1 MNRTYECAPQS
12 ASMRAMIQLQNISLQ
27 RGAKFL
33 LDAAD
38 LTIYPGQKVGL
49 IGGNGTGKSTL
60 FQMLLGKLASD
71 TGTLDI
77 PKQWRVAH
85 MAQEVGHTS
94 RSALDYVLDGDSE
107 LRRLEREIIAAS
119 DSANNNGERLAHLY
133 GDMENIHAY
142 SAPARAQQLLN
153 GLGFSSG
160 DDARPVT
167 DFSGGWR
174 IRLNLAQALMCP
186 SDLLLLD
193 EPTNHLDLDATLWL
207 EEWLKRY
214 AGTLIIISHDR
225 DFLDNIVDR
234 IVNIERQKLD
244 NYSGNYS
251 SFERQRA
258 EKLAQQQA
266 TFEKQQERIAH
277 VESYIRR
284 FRASATKARQAQ
296 SRIKELERM
305 EKISAAH
312 VDSPFTFTF
321 TCSDKMSVPLVHIS
335 GADIG
340 YRTENSEAKKI
351 LSKVE
356 LAIRAETRIGLLGPN
371 GAGKSSLVKTLSGAL
386 PLLAGERTNGEHFK
400 LGYFAQHQLEAL
412 DINASAALHI
422 QRLSPTAREQE
433 IRDFLGSFDFHGER
447 AFEPITHFSGGEK
460 ARLALAIIAWEKPNV
475 LLLDE
480 PTNHLDLE
488 MRHALT
494 MALQDF
500 EGAVIIVSHDRHLLR
515 NTVNEFLLVADGKVS
530 EFDGDLEDYYKWLLQ
545 ERQKQAAVEEKYAP
559 DNQGSGENKVDKKA
573 QRQQS
578 AAQRQQLKPLTNKL
592 KNLESQ
598 MEKLQAKLTD
608 IEIQLG
614 DSSIYDDKNKANLQ
628 QLLLDQAKIQQQLD
642 EAEENW
648 LILSEEIEAANS

>member
-1 MNRTYECAPQS
+1 
-12 ASMRAMIQLQNISLQ
+12 MRAMIQLQNISVQ
-27 RGAKFL
+27 RGTKFL

-49 IGGNGTGKSTL
+49 IGANGTGKSTL
-60 FQMLLGKLASD
+60 FQLLLGKLHSD

-77 PKQWRVAH
+77 PKQWRIAH

-107 LRRLEREIIAAS
+107 LRRLEQEIAQ
-119 DSANNNGERLAHLY
+119 ANADPEHNGEKLAHLY
-133 GDMENIHAY
+133 SDMENIHAY
-142 SAPARAQQLLN
+142 TAPSRAQQLLN
-153 GLGFSSG
+153 GLGFATG
-160 DDARPVT
+160 DDKRPVS

-214 AGTLIIISHDR
+214 PGTLIIISHDR

-234 IVNIERQKLD
+234 IVNIEKQKLD

-251 SFERQRA
+251 AFERQRA

-266 TFEKQQERIAH
+266 SFEKQQERIAH

-284 FRASATKARQAQ
+284 FRAQATKARQAQ

-305 EKISAAH
+305 EKIAPAH
-312 VDSPFTFTF
+312 IDSPFSFTF
-321 TCSDKMSVPLVHIS
+321 KCNDKMSVPLVHIAR
-335 GADIG
+335 ADIG
-340 YRTENSEAKKI
+340 YGAKVV
-351 LSKVE
+351 LNKVE
-356 LAIRAETRIGLLGPN
+356 LSIRAETRIGLLGPN
-371 GAGKSSLVKTLSGAL
+371 GAGKSSLVKTLAGSL
-386 PLLAGERTNGEHFK
+386 PLITGDRTNGEHFK

-433 IRDFLGSFDFHGER
+433 IRDFLGSFDFHGDR

-494 MALQDF
+494 MALQEF
-500 EGAVIIVSHDRHLLR
+500 EGAVIVVSHDRHLLR

-530 EFDGDLEDYYKWLLQ
+530 EFDGDLEDYYKWMQ
-545 ERQKQAAVEEKYAP
+545 QQKVNAVAAEKEIVVAG
-559 DNQGSGENKVDKKA
+559 DNDNKVDKKA

-578 AAQRQQLKPLTNKL
+578 AAQRAQLKPLTNKL
-592 KNLESQ
+592 KSLETQ
-598 MEKLQAKLTD
+598 MEKLQARLADVET
-608 IEIQLG
+608 QLG
-614 DSSIYDDKNKANLQ
+614 DSNIYDEKNKAKLQ
-628 QLLLDQAKIQQQLD
+628 ELVLEQAKLNAQL
-642 EAEENW
+642 EEVEESW
-648 LILSEEIEAANS
+648 LLVSEELEAASQ

>member
-1 MNRTYECAPQS
+1 
-12 ASMRAMIQLQNISLQ
+12 MRAMIQLQNISVQ
-27 RGAKFL
+27 RGTKFL

-49 IGGNGTGKSTL
+49 IGANGTGKSTL
-60 FQMLLGKLASD
+60 FQLLLGTLHSD

-77 PKQWRVAH
+77 PKAWRVAH
-85 MAQEVGHTS
+85 MAQEVGHTT

-107 LRRLEREIIAAS
+107 LRRLEQEI
-119 DSANNNGERLAHLY
+119 ANALQDPEHNGEKLAHLY
-133 GDMENIHAY
+133 SDMENIHAY
-142 SAPARAQQLLN
+142 TAPSRAQQLLN
-153 GLGFSSG
+153 GLGFATG
-160 DDARPVT
+160 DDKRPVS

-214 AGTLIIISHDR
+214 PGTLIIISHDR

-234 IVNIERQKLD
+234 IVNIEKQKLD

-251 SFERQRA
+251 AFERQRA

-266 TFEKQQERIAH
+266 SFEKQQERIAH
-277 VESYIRR
+277 VENYIRR
-284 FRASATKARQAQ
+284 FRAQATKARQAQ

-305 EKISAAH
+305 EKIAPAH
-312 VDSPFTFTF
+312 IDSPFSFTF
-321 TCSDKMSVPLVHIS
+321 KCNDKMSVPLVHIAR
-335 GADIG
+335 ADIG
-340 YRTENSEAKKI
+340 YGAKVV
-351 LSKVE
+351 LNKVE
-356 LAIRAETRIGLLGPN
+356 LSIRAETRIGLLGPN
-371 GAGKSSLVKTLSGAL
+371 GAGKSSLVKTLAGSL
-386 PLLAGERTNGEHFK
+386 PLMAGDRINGEHFK

-422 QRLSPTAREQE
+422 QRLAPMAREQE
-433 IRDFLGSFDFHGER
+433 IRDFLGSFDFHGDR

-494 MALQDF
+494 MALQEF
-500 EGAVIIVSHDRHLLR
+500 EGAVIVVSHDRHLLR

-530 EFDGDLEDYYKWLLQ
+530 EFDGDLEDYYKWMQ
-545 ERQKQAAVEEKYAP
+545 QQKTNVVAAEKETIATN
-559 DNQGSGENKVDKKA
+559 DGDSRVDKKA

-578 AAQRQQLKPLTNKL
+578 AAQRAQLKPLTNKL
-592 KNLESQ
+592 KSLETQ
-598 MEKLQAKLTD
+598 LEKLQKRLSE
-608 IEIQLG
+608 IETQLA
-614 DSSIYDDKNKANLQ
+614 DSGIYDDKNKAKLQ
-628 QLLLDQAKIQQQLD
+628 ALIAEQGQLQTQVD

-648 LILSEEIEAANS
+648 LMVSEELEAASQ

>member
-1 MNRTYECAPQS
+1 
-12 ASMRAMIQLQNISLQ
+12 MIQLQNVSVQ
-27 RGAKFL
+27 RGTKFL
-33 LDAAD
+33 LDGAD

-49 IGGNGTGKSTL
+49 IGANGTGKSTL
-60 FQMLLGKLASD
+60 FQLLLGQLQSD
-71 TGTLDI
+71 TGSLDI

-107 LRRLEREIIAAS
+107 LRRLERAIATALQ
-119 DSANNNGERLAHLY
+119 DPEHNGEQLAHLY
-133 GDMENIHAY
+133 SDMENIHAY
-142 SAPARAQQLLN
+142 TAPSRAQQLLN
-153 GLGFSSG
+153 GLGFAPG
-160 DDARPVT
+160 DDQRPVS

-234 IVNIERQKLD
+234 IVNIEKQKLD

-251 SFERQRA
+251 AFERQRA

-266 TFEKQQERIAH
+266 SFEKQQERIAH

-284 FRASATKARQAQ
+284 FRAQATKARQAQ

-305 EKISAAH
+305 EKIAPAH
-312 VDSPFTFTF
+312 IDSPFTFTF
-321 TCSDKMSVPLVHIS
+321 KCHDKMSVPLVHIAR
-335 GADIG
+335 ADIG
-340 YRTENSEAKKI
+340 YKSGDQGNKVI
-351 LSKVE
+351 LNKVE
-356 LAIRAETRIGLLGPN
+356 LSIRAETRIGLLGPN
-371 GAGKSSLVKTLSGAL
+371 GAGKSSLVKTLAGSL
-386 PLLAGERTNGEHFK
+386 PLLSGDRTNGEHFK

-422 QRLSPTAREQE
+422 QRLAPMAREQE
-433 IRDFLGSFDFHGER
+433 IRDFLGSFDFHGDR

-494 MALQDF
+494 MALQEF
-500 EGAVIIVSHDRHLLR
+500 EGAVIVVSHDRHLLR
-515 NTVNEFLLVADGKVS
+515 NTVNEFWLVADGKVE
-530 EFDGDLEDYYKWLLQ
+530 EFDGDLEDYYQWMQ
-545 ERQKQAAVEEKYAP
+545 QQKTTAASADKEKIITA
-559 DNQGSGENKVDKKA
+559 DSGDKVDKKA

-578 AAQRQQLKPLTNKL
+578 AAQRAQLKPLTNKL

-598 MEKLQAKLTD
+598 LEKLQKRLGD
-608 IEIQLG
+608 IETQLS
-614 DSSIYDDKNKANLQ
+614 DSSIYEEKNKTTMQELIAEQGKLQ
-628 QLLLDQAKIQQQLD
+628 SQL
-642 EAEENW
+642 EETEENW
-648 LILSEEIEAANS
+648 LMISEELEAANQ

>member
-1 MNRTYECAPQS
+1 
-12 ASMRAMIQLQNISLQ
+12 MRAMIQLQNTSVQ
-27 RGAKFL
+27 RGTKFL
-33 LDAAD
+33 LDGAD

-49 IGGNGTGKSTL
+49 IGANGTGKSTL
-60 FQMLLGKLASD
+60 FQLLLGKLHSD

-85 MAQEVGHTS
+85 MAQEVGHTT

-107 LRRLEREIIAAS
+107 LRRLEQGITTALQDLEH
-119 DSANNNGERLAHLY
+119 NGEQLAHLY
-133 GDMENIHAY
+133 SDMENIHAY
-142 SAPARAQQLLN
+142 TAPSRAQQLLN
-153 GLGFSSG
+153 GLGFAPG
-160 DDARPVT
+160 DDQRPVS

-214 AGTLIIISHDR
+214 PGTLIIISHDR

-234 IVNIERQKLD
+234 IVNIEKQKLD

-251 SFERQRA
+251 AFERQRA

-266 TFEKQQERIAH
+266 SFEKQQERIAH
-277 VESYIRR
+277 VENYIRR
-284 FRASATKARQAQ
+284 FRAQATKARQAQ

-305 EKISAAH
+305 EKIAPAH
-312 VDSPFTFTF
+312 IDSPFTFTF
-321 TCSDKMSVPLVHIS
+321 KCNDKMSVPLVHIAR
-335 GADIG
+335 ADIG
-340 YRTENSEAKKI
+340 YGTKVVLN
-351 LSKVE
+351 KVE
-356 LAIRAETRIGLLGPN
+356 LSIRAETRVGLLGPN
-371 GAGKSSLVKTLSGAL
+371 GAGKSSLVKTLAGSL
-386 PLLAGERTNGEHFK
+386 PLLAGDRTNGEHFK

-422 QRLSPTAREQE
+422 QRLAPQAREQE

-494 MALQDF
+494 MALQEF
-500 EGAVIIVSHDRHLLR
+500 EGAVIVVSHDRHLLR
-515 NTVNEFLLVADGKVS
+515 NTVNEFLLVADGCVS
-530 EFDGDLEDYYKWLLQ
+530 EFDGDLEDYYKWMQ
-545 ERQKQAAVEEKYAP
+545 QQKTNASSTEKEATT
-559 DNQGSGENKVDKKA
+559 DNEADNKVDKKA

-578 AAQRQQLKPLTNKL
+578 AAQRAQLKPLINKL

-598 MEKLQAKLTD
+598 LEKLQKRSSE
-608 IEIQLG
+608 IETLLG
-614 DSSIYDDKNKANLQ
+614 DSSIYEDKNKAKLQ
-628 QLLLDQAKIQQQLD
+628 ELLAEQGKLQAQL
-642 EAEENW
+642 EETEENW
-648 LILSEEIEAANS
+648 LMVSEELEAASQ

>member
-1 MNRTYECAPQS
+1 
-12 ASMRAMIQLQNISLQ
+12 MRAMIQLQNISLQ
-27 RGAKFL
+27 RGPKFL

-107 LRRLEREIIAAS
+107 LRRLERDIIAAGS
-119 DSANNNGERLAHLY
+119 DGDKLAHLY

-153 GLGFSSG
+153 GLGFNSG

-312 VDSPFTFTF
+312 VDSPFSFTF

-340 YRTENSEAKKI
+340 YQTENSEAKKI

-545 ERQKQAAVEEKYAP
+545 ERQAQAAAEEKYAP
-559 DNQGSGENKVDKKA
+559 ENENKVDKKA

-598 MEKLQAKLTD
+598 MEKYQTKLAD

-628 QLLLDQAKIQQQLD
+628 QLLLDQAKVQQQLD

-648 LILSEEIEAANS
+648 LQISEEIEAASN

>member
-1 MNRTYECAPQS
+1 
-12 ASMRAMIQLQNISLQ
+12 MRAMIQLQNISLQ
-27 RGAKFL
+27 RGPKFL
-33 LDAAD
+33 LESAD

-49 IGGNGTGKSTL
+49 IGANGCGKSTL

-71 TGTLDI
+71 TGSLDI
-77 PKQWRVAH
+77 PKQWRMAH

-94 RSALDYVLDGDSE
+94 RSALDYVLDGDNE
-107 LRRLEREIIAAS
+107 LRRLEHEISREQ
-119 DSANNNGERLAHLY
+119 DGEKLAKLY
-133 GDMENIHAY
+133 GEMENIQAY

-153 GLGFSSG
+153 GLGFLTT
-160 DDARPVT
+160 DANRPVT

-234 IVNIERQKLD
+234 IVNVERQKLD
-244 NYSGNYS
+244 NYAGNYS
-251 SFERQRA
+251 AFERQRA

-266 TFEKQQERIAH
+266 SYEKQQERIAH
-277 VESYIRR
+277 VENYIRR
-284 FRASATKARQAQ
+284 FRAQATKARQAQ

-321 TCSDKMSVPLVHIS
+321 KCSEKISVPLVNIS
-335 GADIG
+335 QADIG
-340 YRTENSEAKKI
+340 YGDKRI
-351 LSKVE
+351 LGKVN

-371 GAGKSSLVKTLSGAL
+371 GAGKSSLVKTLAGSL
-386 PLLAGERTNGEHFK
+386 PLMCGERTNGEHFK

-422 QRLSPTAREQE
+422 QRLAPAAREQE
-433 IRDFLGSFDFHGER
+433 IRDFLGGFDFHGAR

-460 ARLALAIIAWEKPNV
+460 ARLALAIIAWGKPNV

-488 MRHALT
+488 MRQALT

-530 EFDGDLEDYYKWLLQ
+530 DFDGDLDDYYKWLLQ
-545 ERQKQAAVEEKYAP
+545 QRQAQITQEEKHFP
-559 DNQGSGENKVDKKA
+559 EHGDNRVDKKA

-592 KNLESQ
+592 KNLETQ
-598 MEKLQAKLTD
+598 MEKVQAKLVD
-608 IEIQLG
+608 IENQLG

-628 QLLLDQAKIQQQLD
+628 QLLLEQAKFQQELN
-642 EAEENW
+642 EAEESW
-648 LILSEEIEAANS
+648 LTVSDEIEAAG

>member
-1 MNRTYECAPQS
+1 
-12 ASMRAMIQLQNISLQ
+12 MRAMIQLQNISLQ
-27 RGAKFL
+27 RGPKFL

-107 LRRLEREIIAAS
+107 LRRLEREIIAAGS
-119 DSANNNGERLAHLY
+119 DGDKLAHLY

-153 GLGFSSG
+153 GLGFNSG

-312 VDSPFTFTF
+312 VDSPFSFTF

-340 YRTENSEAKKI
+340 YQTENNEVKKI

-447 AFEPITHFSGGEK
+447 AFKPITHFSGGEK

-545 ERQKQAAVEEKYAP
+545 ERQTQAAAEEKYAP
-559 DNQGSGENKVDKKA
+559 ENENKVDKKA

-598 MEKLQAKLTD
+598 MEKYQTKLAD
-608 IEIQLG
+608 IETQLG

-628 QLLLDQAKIQQQLD
+628 QLLLDQAKVQQQLD

-648 LILSEEIEAANS
+648 LLISEEIEAASN

>member
-1 MNRTYECAPQS
+1 
-12 ASMRAMIQLQNISLQ
+12 MRAMIQLQNVSVQ
-27 RGAKFL
+27 RGTKFL
-33 LDAAD
+33 LDGAD
-38 LTIYPGQKVGL
+38 LIIYPGQKVGL
-49 IGGNGTGKSTL
+49 IGANGTGKSTL
-60 FQMLLGKLASD
+60 FQLLLGRLQSD
-71 TGTLDI
+71 TGSLDI
-77 PKQWRVAH
+77 PKQWRLAH

-107 LRRLEREIIAAS
+107 LRRLENEITTALQ
-119 DSANNNGERLAHLY
+119 DPEHNGEQLAHLY
-133 GDMENIHAY
+133 SDMENIHAY
-142 SAPARAQQLLN
+142 TAPSRAQQLLN
-153 GLGFSSG
+153 GLGFATG
-160 DDARPVT
+160 DDQRPVS

-234 IVNIERQKLD
+234 IVNIEKQKLD

-251 SFERQRA
+251 AFERQRA

-266 TFEKQQERIAH
+266 SFEKQQERIAH
-277 VESYIRR
+277 VENYIRR
-284 FRASATKARQAQ
+284 FRAQATKARQAQ

-305 EKISAAH
+305 EKIAPAH
-312 VDSPFTFTF
+312 IDSPFTFTF
-321 TCSDKMSVPLVHIS
+321 TCHDKMSVPLVHIS
-335 GADIG
+335 RADIG
-340 YRTENSEAKKI
+340 YRSGDDSKVI
-351 LSKVE
+351 LNKVE
-356 LAIRAETRIGLLGPN
+356 LSIRAETRIGLLGPN
-371 GAGKSSLVKTLSGAL
+371 GAGKSSLVKTLAGSL
-386 PLLAGERTNGEHFK
+386 PLLTGDRTNGEHFK

-422 QRLSPTAREQE
+422 QRLAPLAREQE
-433 IRDFLGSFDFHGER
+433 IRDFLGSFDFHGDR

-494 MALQDF
+494 MALQEF
-500 EGAVIIVSHDRHLLR
+500 EGAVIVVSHDRHLLR
-515 NTVNEFLLVADGKVS
+515 NTVNEFWLVADGKAE
-530 EFDGDLEDYYKWLLQ
+530 EFDGDLEDYYRWMQ
-545 ERQKQAAVEEKYAP
+545 QQKTTATAAEKEKII
-559 DNQGSGENKVDKKA
+559 DTDDSKVDKKT

-578 AAQRQQLKPLTNKL
+578 AAQRAQLKPLTNKL

-598 MEKLQAKLTD
+598 LEKLQKRLGE
-608 IEIQLG
+608 IETQLG
-614 DSSIYDDKNKANLQ
+614 DSSIYDDKNKATLQ
-628 QLLLDQAKIQQQLD
+628 ALIAEQGKLQTQM
-642 EAEENW
+642 EETEENW
-648 LILSEEIEAANS
+648 LMISEELEAASQ

>member
-1 MNRTYECAPQS
+1 
-12 ASMRAMIQLQNISLQ
+12 MRAMIQLQNISIQ
-27 RGAKFL
+27 RGTKFL
-33 LDAAD
+33 LDSAD

-49 IGGNGTGKSTL
+49 IGANGTGKSTL
-60 FQMLLGKLASD
+60 FQLLLGSLQSD

-94 RSALDYVLDGDSE
+94 RTALDYVLDGDSE
-107 LRRLEREIIAAS
+107 LRRLENEIAIALQ
-119 DSANNNGERLAHLY
+119 DPEHNGEKLAHLY
-133 GDMENIHAY
+133 SDMENIHAY
-142 SAPARAQQLLN
+142 TAPSRAQQLLN
-153 GLGFSSG
+153 GLGFAPG
-160 DDARPVT
+160 DDQRPVT

-214 AGTLIIISHDR
+214 PGTLIIISHDR

-234 IVNIERQKLD
+234 IVCIERQKLD
-244 NYSGNYS
+244 LYSGNYS
-251 SFERQRA
+251 AYERQRA

-266 TFEKQQERIAH
+266 SYEKQQARIAH

-284 FRASATKARQAQ
+284 FRAQATKARQAQ

-305 EKISAAH
+305 EKIAPAH
-312 VDSPFTFTF
+312 IDSPFTFTF
-321 TCSDKMSVPLVHIS
+321 KCHDKMSVPLVNITRAS
-335 GADIG
+335 IG
-340 YRTENSEAKKI
+340 YGDKVVLKN
-351 LSKVE
+351 VE

-371 GAGKSSLVKTLSGAL
+371 GAGKSSLVKTLAGSL

-422 QRLSPTAREQE
+422 QRLSPQAREQE
-433 IRDFLGSFDFHGER
+433 IRDFLGSFDFHGDR

-460 ARLALAIIAWEKPNV
+460 ARLALAIIAWERPNV

-494 MALQDF
+494 MALQEF
-500 EGAVIIVSHDRHLLR
+500 EGAVIVVSHDRHLLR
-515 NTVNEFLLVADGKVS
+515 NTVNEFLLVADGQVN
-530 EFDGDLEDYYKWLLQ
+530 EFDGDLEDYYQWMQ
-545 ERQKQAAVEEKYAP
+545 QQKAKAAAIEKEVVVETSN
-559 DNQGSGENKVDKKA
+559 DNKVDKKA

-578 AAQRQQLKPLTNKL
+578 AAARAQLKPLTNKL
-592 KNLESQ
+592 KSLETQ
-598 MEKLQAKLTD
+598 MEKLQKRLSEIETQLADPAIYDEKNKSILQPLLQEQAKLQS
-608 IEIQLG
+608 QL
-614 DSSIYDDKNKANLQ
+614 
-628 QLLLDQAKIQQQLD
+628 
-642 EAEENW
+642 EETEENW
-648 LILSEEIEAANS
+648 LMVSEELEAASQ

>member
-1 MNRTYECAPQS
+1 
-12 ASMRAMIQLQNISLQ
+12 MRAMIQLQNVSVQ
-27 RGAKFL
+27 RGTKFL
-33 LDAAD
+33 LDGAD

-49 IGGNGTGKSTL
+49 IGANGTGKSTL
-60 FQMLLGKLASD
+60 FQLLLGQLHSD
-71 TGTLDI
+71 TGSLDI
-77 PKQWRVAH
+77 PKAWRVAH

-107 LRRLEREIIAAS
+107 LRRLERAIATALQ
-119 DSANNNGERLAHLY
+119 DPQHNGEALAHLY
-133 GDMENIHAY
+133 SDMENIHAY
-142 SAPARAQQLLN
+142 TAPSRAQQLLN
-153 GLGFSSG
+153 GLGFAPG
-160 DDARPVT
+160 DDQRPVS

-234 IVNIERQKLD
+234 IVNIEKQKLD

-251 SFERQRA
+251 AFERQRA

-266 TFEKQQERIAH
+266 SFEKQQERIAH

-284 FRASATKARQAQ
+284 FRAQATKARQAQ

-305 EKISAAH
+305 EKIAPAH
-312 VDSPFTFTF
+312 IDSPFTFTF
-321 TCSDKMSVPLVHIS
+321 KCHDKMSVPLVHIAR
-335 GADIG
+335 ADIG
-340 YRTENSEAKKI
+340 YKNDQGNKVI
-351 LSKVE
+351 LNKVE
-356 LAIRAETRIGLLGPN
+356 LSIRAETRIGLLGPN
-371 GAGKSSLVKTLSGAL
+371 GAGKSSLVKTLAGSL
-386 PLLAGERTNGEHFK
+386 PLLSGDRTNGEHFK

-422 QRLSPTAREQE
+422 QRLAPMAREQE
-433 IRDFLGSFDFHGER
+433 IRDFLGSFDFHGDR

-494 MALQDF
+494 MALQEF
-500 EGAVIIVSHDRHLLR
+500 EGAVIVVSHDRHLLR
-515 NTVNEFLLVADGKVS
+515 NTVNEFWLVADGKVE
-530 EFDGDLEDYYKWLLQ
+530 EFDGDLEDYYKWMQ
-545 ERQKQAAVEEKYAP
+545 QQKATATNTEKETAT
-559 DNQGSGENKVDKKA
+559 DSEGDNKVDKKA

-578 AAQRQQLKPLTNKL
+578 AAQRAQLKPLTNKL

-598 MEKLQAKLTD
+598 LEKFQKRLSE
-608 IEIQLG
+608 IETLLG
-614 DSSIYDDKNKANLQ
+614 DSSIYEDKNKAKLQ
-628 QLLLDQAKIQQQLD
+628 ELIAEQGKLQTQL
-642 EAEENW
+642 EETEESW
-648 LILSEEIEAANS
+648 LMISEELEAASQ

>member
-1 MNRTYECAPQS
+1 
-12 ASMRAMIQLQNISLQ
+12 MRAMIQLQNISVQ
-27 RGAKFL
+27 RGTKFL

-49 IGGNGTGKSTL
+49 IGANGTGKSTL
-60 FQMLLGKLASD
+60 FQLLLGKLHSD

-85 MAQEVGHTS
+85 MAQEVGHTT
-94 RSALDYVLDGDSE
+94 RSALDYVLDGDNE
-107 LRRLEREIIAAS
+107 LRRLEHEIAQANS
-119 DSANNNGERLAHLY
+119 DPEHNGEILAHLY
-133 GDMENIHAY
+133 SDMENIHAY
-142 SAPARAQQLLN
+142 TAPSRAQQLLN
-153 GLGFSSG
+153 GLGFAAG
-160 DDARPVT
+160 DDKRPVS

-214 AGTLIIISHDR
+214 PGTLIIISHDR

-234 IVNIERQKLD
+234 IVNIEKQKLD

-251 SFERQRA
+251 AFERQRA

-266 TFEKQQERIAH
+266 SFEKQQERIAH
-277 VESYIRR
+277 VENYIRR
-284 FRASATKARQAQ
+284 FRAQATKARQAQ

-305 EKISAAH
+305 EKIAPAH
-312 VDSPFTFTF
+312 IDSPFTFTF
-321 TCSDKMSVPLVHIS
+321 KCNDKMSVPLVHIAR
-335 GADIG
+335 ADIG
-340 YRTENSEAKKI
+340 YGSKVVLN
-351 LSKVE
+351 KVE
-356 LAIRAETRIGLLGPN
+356 LSIRAETRIGLLGPN
-371 GAGKSSLVKTLSGAL
+371 GAGKSSLVKTLAGSL
-386 PLLAGERTNGEHFK
+386 PLLAGDRINGEHFK

-422 QRLSPTAREQE
+422 QRLSPMAREQE

-494 MALQDF
+494 MALQEF
-500 EGAVIIVSHDRHLLR
+500 EGAVIVVSHDRHLLR
-515 NTVNEFLLVADGKVS
+515 NTVNEFLLVADGSVS
-530 EFDGDLEDYYKWLLQ
+530 EFDGDLEDYYKWMQ
-545 ERQKQAAVEEKYAP
+545 QQKTNSATAEKETINTSES
-559 DNQGSGENKVDKKA
+559 DSKVDKKA

-578 AAQRQQLKPLTNKL
+578 AAQRAQLKPLTNKL

-598 MEKLQAKLTD
+598 LEKLHKRLGE
-608 IEIQLG
+608 IETQLG
-614 DSSIYDDKNKANLQ
+614 DSSIYDDKNKAKLQ
-628 QLLLDQAKIQQQLD
+628 ELLAEQGKLQTQL
-642 EAEENW
+642 EETEENW
-648 LILSEEIEAANS
+648 LMVSEELEAVNQ

>member
-1 MNRTYECAPQS
+1 
-12 ASMRAMIQLQNISLQ
+12 MRAMIQLQNVSVQ
-27 RGAKFL
+27 RGTKFL

-49 IGGNGTGKSTL
+49 IGANGTGKSTL
-60 FQMLLGKLASD
+60 FQLLLGKLHSD
-71 TGTLDI
+71 TGSVDI

-107 LRRLEREIIAAS
+107 LRRLEQEIATALQ
-119 DSANNNGERLAHLY
+119 DPEHNGERLAHLY
-133 GDMENIHAY
+133 SDMENIHAY
-142 SAPARAQQLLN
+142 TAPSRAQQLLN
-153 GLGFSSG
+153 GLGFAPG
-160 DDARPVT
+160 DDKRPVS

-214 AGTLIIISHDR
+214 PGTLIIISHDR

-234 IVNIERQKLD
+234 IVNIEKQKLD

-251 SFERQRA
+251 AFERQRA

-266 TFEKQQERIAH
+266 SFEKQQERIAH
-277 VESYIRR
+277 VENYIRR
-284 FRASATKARQAQ
+284 FRAQATKARQAQ

-305 EKISAAH
+305 EKIAPAH
-312 VDSPFTFTF
+312 IDSPFTFTF
-321 TCSDKMSVPLVHIS
+321 KCNDKMSVPLVHIAR
-335 GADIG
+335 ADIG
-340 YRTENSEAKKI
+340 YGTKVVLN
-351 LSKVE
+351 KVE
-356 LAIRAETRIGLLGPN
+356 LSIRAETRVGLLGPN
-371 GAGKSSLVKTLSGAL
+371 GAGKSSLVKTLAGSL
-386 PLLAGERTNGEHFK
+386 PLLAGDRTNGEHFK

-422 QRLSPTAREQE
+422 QRLAPQAREQE
-433 IRDFLGSFDFHGER
+433 IRDFLGSFDFHGDR

-494 MALQDF
+494 MALQEF
-500 EGAVIIVSHDRHLLR
+500 EGAVIVVSHDRHLLR
-515 NTVNEFLLVADGKVS
+515 NTVNEFLLVADGSVS
-530 EFDGDLEDYYKWLLQ
+530 EFDGDLEDYYKWMQ
-545 ERQKQAAVEEKYAP
+545 QQKANTAATEKEATIANES
-559 DNQGSGENKVDKKA
+559 DAKVDKKA

-578 AAQRQQLKPLTNKL
+578 AAQRAQLKPLTNKL
-592 KNLESQ
+592 KSLENQ
-598 MEKLQAKLTD
+598 MEKFQNRLGE
-608 IEIQLG
+608 IENLLG
-614 DSSIYDDKNKANLQ
+614 DSSIYEDKNKAKLQ
-628 QLLLDQAKIQQQLD
+628 ELLAEQGKLQTQL
-642 EAEENW
+642 EETEENW
-648 LILSEEIEAANS
+648 LMVSEELEAASQ

>member
-1 MNRTYECAPQS
+1 
-12 ASMRAMIQLQNISLQ
+12 MRAMIQLQNTSVQ
-27 RGAKFL
+27 RGTKFL
-33 LDAAD
+33 LDGAD

-49 IGGNGTGKSTL
+49 IGANGTGKSTL
-60 FQMLLGKLASD
+60 FQLLLGKLHSD

-85 MAQEVGHTS
+85 MAQEVGHTT
-94 RSALDYVLDGDSE
+94 RSALDYVLDGDNE
-107 LRRLEREIIAAS
+107 LRRLEQDIATALQ
-119 DSANNNGERLAHLY
+119 DPEHNGEQLAHLY
-133 GDMENIHAY
+133 SDMENIHAY
-142 SAPARAQQLLN
+142 TAPSRAQQLLN
-153 GLGFSSG
+153 GLGFAAG
-160 DDARPVT
+160 DDQRPVS

-214 AGTLIIISHDR
+214 PGTLIIISHDR

-234 IVNIERQKLD
+234 IVNIEKQKLD

-251 SFERQRA
+251 AFERQRA

-266 TFEKQQERIAH
+266 SFEKQQERIAH
-277 VESYIRR
+277 VENYIRR
-284 FRASATKARQAQ
+284 FRAQATKARQAQ

-305 EKISAAH
+305 EKIAPAH
-312 VDSPFTFTF
+312 IDSPFTFTF
-321 TCSDKMSVPLVHIS
+321 KCNDKMSVPLVHIAR
-335 GADIG
+335 ADIG
-340 YRTENSEAKKI
+340 YTNSGYGTKVV
-351 LSKVE
+351 LNKVE
-356 LAIRAETRIGLLGPN
+356 LSIRAETRVGLLGPN
-371 GAGKSSLVKTLSGAL
+371 GAGKSSLVKTLAGSL
-386 PLLAGERTNGEHFK
+386 PLLAGDRTNGEHFK

-422 QRLSPTAREQE
+422 QRLAPMAREQE

-494 MALQDF
+494 MALQEF
-500 EGAVIIVSHDRHLLR
+500 EGAVIVVSHDRHLLR
-515 NTVNEFLLVADGKVS
+515 NTVNEFLLVADGSVS
-530 EFDGDLEDYYKWLLQ
+530 EFDGDLEDYYKWMQ
-545 ERQKQAAVEEKYAP
+545 QQKTSAASAEKETVNTSES
-559 DNQGSGENKVDKKA
+559 DSKVDKKA

-578 AAQRQQLKPLTNKL
+578 AAQRAQLKPLTNKL

-598 MEKLQAKLTD
+598 LEKFHKRLSE
-608 IEIQLG
+608 IENLLG
-614 DSSIYDDKNKANLQ
+614 DSSIYEDKHKAKLQ
-628 QLLLDQAKIQQQLD
+628 DLLAEQSKLQTQL
-642 EAEENW
+642 EETEENW
-648 LILSEEIEAANS
+648 LMVSEELEAANQ

>member
-1 MNRTYECAPQS
+1 
-12 ASMRAMIQLQNISLQ
+12 MRAMIQLQNTSVQ
-27 RGAKFL
+27 RGTKFL
-33 LDAAD
+33 LDGAD

-49 IGGNGTGKSTL
+49 IGANGTGKSTL
-60 FQMLLGKLASD
+60 FQLLLGKLHSD

-85 MAQEVGHTS
+85 MAQEVGHTT
-94 RSALDYVLDGDSE
+94 RSALDYVLDGDNE
-107 LRRLEREIIAAS
+107 LRRLEQEITIALQ
-119 DSANNNGERLAHLY
+119 DPEHNGEQLAHLY
-133 GDMENIHAY
+133 SDMENIHAY
-142 SAPARAQQLLN
+142 TAPSRAQQLLN
-153 GLGFSSG
+153 GLGFASG
-160 DDARPVT
+160 DDKRPVS

-214 AGTLIIISHDR
+214 PGTLIIISHDR

-234 IVNIERQKLD
+234 IVNIEKQKLD

-251 SFERQRA
+251 AFERQRA

-266 TFEKQQERIAH
+266 SFEKQQERIAH
-277 VESYIRR
+277 VENYIRR
-284 FRASATKARQAQ
+284 FRAQATKARQAQ

-305 EKISAAH
+305 EKIAPAH
-312 VDSPFTFTF
+312 IDSPFTFTF
-321 TCSDKMSVPLVHIS
+321 KCNDKMSVPLVHIAR
-335 GADIG
+335 ADIG
-340 YRTENSEAKKI
+340 YGTKVVLN
-351 LSKVE
+351 KVE
-356 LAIRAETRIGLLGPN
+356 LSIRAETRVGLLGPN
-371 GAGKSSLVKTLSGAL
+371 GAGKSSLVKTLAGSL
-386 PLLAGERTNGEHFK
+386 PLLAGDRTNGEHFK

-422 QRLSPTAREQE
+422 QRMAPQAREQE

-494 MALQDF
+494 MALQEF
-500 EGAVIIVSHDRHLLR
+500 EGAVIVVSHDRHLLR
-515 NTVNEFLLVADGKVS
+515 NTVNEFLLVADGNVS
-530 EFDGDLEDYYKWLLQ
+530 EFDGDLEDYYKWMQ
-545 ERQKQAAVEEKYAP
+545 QQKTNATTAEKES
-559 DNQGSGENKVDKKA
+559 DTVSDSDSKVDKKA

-578 AAQRQQLKPLTNKL
+578 AAQRAQLKPLTNKL

-598 MEKLQAKLTD
+598 LEKLQKRLSE
-608 IEIQLG
+608 IETLLG
-614 DSSIYDDKNKANLQ
+614 DSSIYDDKNKTKLQ
-628 QLLLDQAKIQQQLD
+628 ELLAEQGKLQTQL
-642 EAEENW
+642 EETEENW
-648 LILSEEIEAANS
+648 LMVSEELEAANQ

>member
-1 MNRTYECAPQS
+1 
-12 ASMRAMIQLQNISLQ
+12 MRAMIQLQNISLQ
-27 RGAKFL
+27 RGPKFL

-107 LRRLEREIIAAS
+107 LRRLEREIIAAGS
-119 DSANNNGERLAHLY
+119 DGDKLAHLY

-153 GLGFSSG
+153 GLGFNSG

-312 VDSPFTFTF
+312 VDSPFSFTF

-340 YRTENSEAKKI
+340 YQTENNEVKKI

-515 NTVNEFLLVADGKVS
+515 NTVNEFLLVADGRVS

-545 ERQKQAAVEEKYAP
+545 ERQTQAAAEEKYAP
-559 DNQGSGENKVDKKA
+559 ENENKVDKKA

-598 MEKLQAKLTD
+598 MEKYQTKLAD
-608 IEIQLG
+608 IETQLG

-628 QLLLDQAKIQQQLD
+628 QLLLDQAKVQQQLD

-648 LILSEEIEAANS
+648 LLISEEIEAASN

>member
-1 MNRTYECAPQS
+1 
-12 ASMRAMIQLQNISLQ
+12 MRAMIQLQNISLQ

-38 LTIYPGQKVGL
+38 LTIYPGQKIGL
-49 IGGNGTGKSTL
+49 IGANGSGKSTL
-60 FQMLLGKLASD
+60 FNMLLGKLPSD
-71 TGTLDI
+71 TGTVDI
-77 PKQWRVAH
+77 PKQWRTAH

-94 RSALDYVLDGDSE
+94 RSALEYVLDGDSE
-107 LRRLEREIIAAS
+107 LRRLEREIIAAGA
-119 DSANNNGERLAHLY
+119 DGEKLARLY
-133 GDMENIHAY
+133 GEMENVFAY
-142 SAPARAQQLLN
+142 SAPSRAQQLLN
-153 GLGFSSG
+153 GLGFANG
-160 DDARPVT
+160 DDGRPVS

-214 AGTLIIISHDR
+214 QGTLIIISHDR

-234 IVNIERQKLD
+234 IVNIEKQKLD

-251 SFERQRA
+251 AFERQRA
-258 EKLAQQQA
+258 EKLAQQQS

-305 EKISAAH
+305 EKIAPAH
-312 VDSPFTFTF
+312 IDSPFSFTF
-321 TCSDKMSVPLVHIS
+321 TCSDKMSVPLVHI
-335 GADIG
+335 ARANIG
-340 YRTENSEAKKI
+340 YKDIENNSETSI
-351 LSKVE
+351 LQKVE
-356 LAIRAETRIGLLGPN
+356 MSIRGETRIGLLGPN
-371 GAGKSSLVKTLSGAL
+371 GAGKSSLVKTLAGLL
-386 PLLAGERTNGEHFK
+386 PLLSGERTNGEHFK

-412 DINASAALHI
+412 DIHASAALHI
-422 QRLSPTAREQE
+422 QRLAPLAREQE
-433 IRDFLGSFDFHGER
+433 IRDFLGSFDFHGAR

-460 ARLALAIIAWEKPNV
+460 ARLALALIAWEKPNV

-515 NTVNEFLLVADGKVS
+515 NTVNEFLLIANGKVE
-530 EFDGDLEDYYKWLLQ
+530 EFDGDLDDYYKWLLQ
-545 ERQKQAAVEEKYAP
+545 QRQPQTTTDTTTAL
-559 DNQGSGENKVDKKA
+559 DNESKMDKKA

-592 KNLESQ
+592 RNIETQ
-598 MEKLQAKLTD
+598 MEKFQTRMSE
-608 IEIQLG
+608 IEKQLG

-628 QLLLDQAKIQQQLD
+628 QLLLEQAKVQQSLD

-648 LILSEEIEAANS
+648 LAISEEIEAASE

>member
-1 MNRTYECAPQS
+1 
-12 ASMRAMIQLQNISLQ
+12 MRAMIQLQNTSVQ
-27 RGAKFL
+27 RGTKFL
-33 LDAAD
+33 LDGAD

-49 IGGNGTGKSTL
+49 IGANGTGKSTL
-60 FQMLLGKLASD
+60 FQLLLGKLHSD

-107 LRRLEREIIAAS
+107 LRRLEQEIATALQ
-119 DSANNNGERLAHLY
+119 DPEHNGEQLAHLY
-133 GDMENIHAY
+133 SDMENIHAY
-142 SAPARAQQLLN
+142 TAPSRAQQLLN
-153 GLGFSSG
+153 GLGFAPG
-160 DDARPVT
+160 DDKRPVS

-214 AGTLIIISHDR
+214 PGTLIIISHDR

-234 IVNIERQKLD
+234 IVNIEKQKLD

-251 SFERQRA
+251 AFERQRA

-266 TFEKQQERIAH
+266 SFEKQQERIAH
-277 VESYIRR
+277 VENYIRR
-284 FRASATKARQAQ
+284 FRAQATKARQAQ

-305 EKISAAH
+305 EKIAPAH
-312 VDSPFTFTF
+312 IDSPFTFTF
-321 TCSDKMSVPLVHIS
+321 KCNDKMSVPLVHIAR
-335 GADIG
+335 ADIG
-340 YRTENSEAKKI
+340 YGTKVVLN
-351 LSKVE
+351 KVE
-356 LAIRAETRIGLLGPN
+356 LSIRAETRVGLLGPN
-371 GAGKSSLVKTLSGAL
+371 GAGKSSLVKTLAGSL
-386 PLLAGERTNGEHFK
+386 PLLAGDRTNGEHFK

-422 QRLSPTAREQE
+422 QRLAPQAREQE
-433 IRDFLGSFDFHGER
+433 IRDFLGSFDFHGDR

-494 MALQDF
+494 MALQEF
-500 EGAVIIVSHDRHLLR
+500 EGAVIVVSHDRHLLR
-515 NTVNEFLLVADGKVS
+515 NTVNEFLLVADGSVS
-530 EFDGDLEDYYKWLLQ
+530 EFDGDLEDYYKWMQ
-545 ERQKQAAVEEKYAP
+545 QQKNTAATTEKETAAASES
-559 DNQGSGENKVDKKA
+559 DNKVDKKA

-578 AAQRQQLKPLTNKL
+578 AAQRAQLKPLTNKL

-598 MEKLQAKLTD
+598 LEKLQKRLAE
-608 IEIQLG
+608 IETLLG
-614 DSSIYDDKNKANLQ
+614 DSSIYEDKNKTKLQ
-628 QLLLDQAKIQQQLD
+628 ELLAEQGKLQAQL
-642 EAEENW
+642 EETEENW
-648 LILSEEIEAANS
+648 LMVSEELEAASQ

>member
-1 MNRTYECAPQS
+1 
-12 ASMRAMIQLQNISLQ
+12 MRAMIQLQNTSVQ
-27 RGAKFL
+27 RGTKFL
-33 LDAAD
+33 LDGAD

-49 IGGNGTGKSTL
+49 IGANGTGKSTL
-60 FQMLLGKLASD
+60 FQLLLGKLHSD

-85 MAQEVGHTS
+85 MAQEVGHTT

-107 LRRLEREIIAAS
+107 LRRLEQEIATALQ
-119 DSANNNGERLAHLY
+119 DPEHNGEQLAHLY
-133 GDMENIHAY
+133 SDMENIHAY
-142 SAPARAQQLLN
+142 TAPSRAQQLLN
-153 GLGFSSG
+153 GLGFAPG
-160 DDARPVT
+160 DDQRPVS

-214 AGTLIIISHDR
+214 PGTLIIISHDR

-234 IVNIERQKLD
+234 IVNIEKQKLD

-251 SFERQRA
+251 AFERQRA

-266 TFEKQQERIAH
+266 SFEKQQERIAH
-277 VESYIRR
+277 VENYIRR
-284 FRASATKARQAQ
+284 FRAQATKARQAQ

-305 EKISAAH
+305 EKIAPAH
-312 VDSPFTFTF
+312 IDSPFTFTF
-321 TCSDKMSVPLVHIS
+321 KCNDKMSVPLVHIAR
-335 GADIG
+335 ADIG
-340 YRTENSEAKKI
+340 YGSKVVLN
-351 LSKVE
+351 KVE
-356 LAIRAETRIGLLGPN
+356 LSIRAETRVGLLGPN
-371 GAGKSSLVKTLSGAL
+371 GAGKSSLVKTLAGSL
-386 PLLAGERTNGEHFK
+386 PLLAGDRTNGEHFK

-422 QRLSPTAREQE
+422 QRLAPQAREQE

-494 MALQDF
+494 MALQEF
-500 EGAVIIVSHDRHLLR
+500 EGAVIVVSHDRHLLR
-515 NTVNEFLLVADGKVS
+515 NTVNEFLLVADGSVS
-530 EFDGDLEDYYKWLLQ
+530 EFDGDLEDYYKWMQ
-545 ERQKQAAVEEKYAP
+545 QQKSNTASTEKETAT
-559 DNQGSGENKVDKKA
+559 DSEGDNKVDKKA

-578 AAQRQQLKPLTNKL
+578 AAQRAQLKPLTNKL

-598 MEKLQAKLTD
+598 LEKYQKRLSE
-608 IEIQLG
+608 IETLLG
-614 DSSIYDDKNKANLQ
+614 DSAIYEDKNKAKLQ
-628 QLLLDQAKIQQQLD
+628 ELLAEQGKLQTQL
-642 EAEENW
+642 EETEENW
-648 LILSEEIEAANS
+648 LMVSEELEAASQ